1 MENKEIFQITIDG
14 KKVRARPGQTIL
26 DVAKANNIYIP
37 TLCYHE
43 KLEPTG
49 ACGLCIV
56 KIKGAPGFKRSC
68 ATPIVDGMEIVTTS
82 PEIEKVRR
90 DILDLLISD
99 HPLECFSCEAN
110 GRCVL
115 QDLAYRYGIKESSFG
130 DLSRNI
136 PLDESNPFIV
146 RDLSKCVLCGRCV
159 QACNDVQMQGSIN
172 FGYRGINAKIIAG
185 ADEDLFYSNC
195 VYCGQ
200 CVAVCPVGALEVKV
214 AIGKGREWELKK
226 VTTICPYCGTGCE
239 FELNVKGN
247 EVVKVTTRNDHP
259 VNSFALCVK
268 GRFGFDF
275 INHKDRLTKPLI
287 KENGTF
293 REATWNEAYEVIYE
307 RFSELK
313 EKYGPDALAGFGSA
327 KATNEDNYLFQKFI
341 RTVFGTNNVDH
352 CARLCH
358 ASTVTG
364 LARTLGSGAMTNSIA
379 EFEDADVILVTGS
392 NPTENHP
399 VIALKIKKAARK
411 GAKIIVVDPRKIEL
425 VDFATMW
432 LRQRPGSDVAWING
446 MLHVIIKEGLI
457 DEEFIKNRTEGFDEL
472 RKVVEKYTP
481 EYVEKQTG
489 IKKEA
494 LVKAARIYGMAKK
507 ASIVYAMGITQHV
520 QGTQMVMSL
529 ANLAMATGNVGRP
542 STGVNPLRGQNN
554 VQGACDVGV
563 LPNVY
568 PGYQKVSLPEIKE
581 KFERLWGV
589 PLSDK
594 VGLTVVE
601 IINGIH
607 DGKIKGLYMM
617 GENPRLSDPDA
628 HHVEEA
634 LKKIDFLVV
643 QDLFLTE
650 TAQFAD
656 VVLPAVSFAEKDG
669 TFTNTERRVQ
679 RVRRAIEPIGDAK
692 PDWLIITELANK
704 FGFDWHYSHP
714 SEIMDEIARVSPIYG
729 GISFERIEGKGLQWP
744 CPTKDHPGTPIL
756 HVDRFNRPNGLGKFM
771 PAEYQEPPELPDVQ
785 YPYLLTTGRTLFHW
799 HTGSMTRRS
808 YGLNEILKEGYVEIS
823 PEDAER
829 IGIKEGEFLYVSS
842 RRGKIKIKAKVTKKV
857 APGVVFIPFHFAEAA
872 ANELTISELDPI
884 SKIPELKV
892 CAVKIEKP

>member
-1 MENKEIFQITIDG
+1 MIQVTING
-14 KKVRARPGQTIL
+14 KKVKAKAGQTIL
-26 DVAKANNIYIP
+26 DVAKDNDIYIP

-43 KLEPTG
+43 KLKPTG

-56 KIKGAPGFKRSC
+56 QIKDVPGFKRSC
-68 ATPIVDGMEIVTTS
+68 ATPVTDGMDIVTS
-82 PEIEKVRR
+82 SEEIEKVRK

-130 DLSRNI
+130 DLSRKI
-136 PLDESNPFIV
+136 PLDDSNPFII

-172 FGYRGINAKIIAG
+172 FGYRGINTKIIAG
-185 ADEDLFYSNC
+185 KDEDLFYSNC

-247 EVVKVTTRNDHP
+247 EVVKVTTRSDHP

-275 INHKDRLTKPLI
+275 INHKDRLKTPLI
-287 KENGTF
+287 KENGVF
-293 REATWNEAYEVIYE
+293 REATWDEAYDLIYK

-313 EKYGPDALAGFGSA
+313 EKYGPNALAGFGSA

-341 RTVFGTNNVDH
+341 RSVFGTNNVDH

-379 EFEDADVILVTGS
+379 EFEHADVILITGS

-399 VIALKIKKAARK
+399 VIALKLKKAARN
-411 GAKIIVVDPRKIEL
+411 GAKIIVVDPRRIEM
-425 VDFATMW
+425 VDFATIW

-457 DEEFIKNRTEGFDEL
+457 DEEFIKERTEGFEEL
-472 RKVVEKYTP
+472 KKVVEKYTP

-489 IKKEA
+489 IKKED
-494 LVKAARIYGMAKK
+494 LIKAARIYGSADK

-529 ANLAMATGNVGRP
+529 ANLAMATGNVGKP

-581 KFERLWGV
+581 KFEKFWNAK
-589 PLSDK
+589 LSDK

-601 IINGIH
+601 IINGAYN
-607 DGKIKGLYMM
+607 GTIKGLYMM

-634 LKKIDFLVV
+634 LKRLDFLVV

-650 TAQFAD
+650 TARLAD

-679 RVRRAIEPIGDAK
+679 RVRKAIEPIGHSK
-692 PDWLIITELANK
+692 PDWLIITELANR
-704 FGFDWHYSHP
+704 FGFNWNYFHP
-714 SEIMDEIARVSPIYG
+714 SEIMDEIAEVTPIYG
-729 GISFERIEGKGLQWP
+729 GISFDRIENGGLQWP
-744 CPTKDHPGTPIL
+744 CPIKDHPGTPIL
-756 HVDRFNRPNGLGKFM
+756 HVERFNRPNGLGKFT
-771 PAEYQEPPELPDVQ
+771 PAEYQEPPELPDEE
-785 YPYLLTTGRTLFHW
+785 YPYILTTGRTLFHW

-823 PEDAER
+823 PEDAE
-829 IGIKEGEFLYVSS
+829 KFSVKTGEFLTISS
-842 RRGKIKIKAKVTKKV
+842 RRGSIKIKTKVTKKV

-872 ANELTISELDPI
+872 ANELTIAALDPI

-892 CAVKIEKP
+892 CAVKIEKT

>member
-1 MENKEIFQITIDG
+1 MGDRQTIQVTING
-14 KKVRARPGQTIL
+14 KKVEAKTGQTIL
-26 DVAKANNIYIP
+26 DVAKDNDIYIP

-43 KLEPTG
+43 ELKPTG

-56 KIKGAPGFKRSC
+56 QIKGVPGFKRSC
-68 ATPIVDGMEIVTTS
+68 ATPVTDGMDIVTS
-82 PEIEKVRR
+82 SEEIEKVRK

-99 HPLECFSCEAN
+99 HPLECFSCEAS
-110 GRCVL
+110 GRCAL
-115 QDLAYRYGIKESSFG
+115 QDLAYIYGMKESSFG
-130 DLSRNI
+130 DLSRKI
-136 PLDESNPFIV
+136 PLDDSNPFII

-172 FGYRGINAKIIAG
+172 FGYRGINTKIIAG
-185 ADEDLFYSNC
+185 KDEDLFYSNC

-214 AIGKGREWELKK
+214 AVGKGREWELKK

-247 EVVKVTTRNDHP
+247 EVVKVTTRSDHP

-275 INHKDRLTKPLI
+275 INHKDRLKTPLI
-287 KENGTF
+287 KENGVF
-293 REATWNEAYEVIYE
+293 REATWDEAYDLIYK

-341 RTVFGTNNVDH
+341 RSVFGTNNVDH

-379 EFEDADVILVTGS
+379 EFEHSDVILITGS

-399 VIALKIKKAARK
+399 VIALKLKKAARN
-411 GAKIIVVDPRKIEL
+411 GAKIIVVDPRRIEM
-425 VDFATMW
+425 VDFATIW

-457 DEEFIKNRTEGFDEL
+457 DEEFIKERTEGFEEL
-472 RKVVEKYTP
+472 KEVVEKYTP
-481 EYVEKQTG
+481 EYVEKYTG
-489 IKKEA
+489 IKKED
-494 LVKAARIYGMAKK
+494 LIKAARIYGNADK

-581 KFERLWGV
+581 KFEKFWNAK
-589 PLSDK
+589 LSDK
-594 VGLTVVE
+594 VGLTVIE
-601 IINGIH
+601 IINGAYN
-607 DGKIKGLYMM
+607 GTIKGLYMM

-634 LKKIDFLVV
+634 LKRLDFLVV

-650 TAQFAD
+650 TARLAD

-679 RVRRAIEPIGDAK
+679 RVRKAIEPIGQSK
-692 PDWLIITELANK
+692 PDWLIITELANR
-704 FGFDWHYSHP
+704 FGFDWSYSHP
-714 SEIMDEIARVSPIYG
+714 SEIMDEIAEVTPIYG
-729 GISFERIEGKGLQWP
+729 GMSFNRIDNGGLQWP

-756 HVDRFNRPNGLGKFM
+756 HVERFNRPNGLGKFT
-771 PAEYQEPPELPDVQ
+771 PAEYQEPPELPDEE
-785 YPYLLTTGRTLFHW
+785 YPYILTTGRTLFHW

-823 PEDAER
+823 PEDAKKFS
-829 IGIKEGEFLYVSS
+829 IKTGEFLTVSS
-842 RRGKIKIKAKVTKKV
+842 RRGSIKIKAKVTKKV

-872 ANELTISELDPI
+872 ANELTIAALDPI

-892 CAVKIEKP
+892 CAVKIEKA